1 MSAEA
6 AGFASRAGWLF
17 LAQQAP
23 RTAVGWGGLVLGLCL
38 FSSAWLP
45 SAIYFLTFFPVG
57 NRVSTLK
64 IPEPE
69 KDAHM
74 GNSARRSRLPA
85 NALPVAHCW
94 GYFLVASQDADA
106 CVSTYLCSRSF
117 SHTQG
122 STLCPPACNFF
133 FLIVV
138 RALIVSSSLLVDSS
152 SELTIGVLHTPR
164 VSFYIPETLYP
175 LNWFLLFIFLCYFV
189 FYIFLFFFLIF

>member
-23 RTAVGWGGLVLGLCL
+23 RTVVGWGGLVLGLCL

-69 KDAHM
+69 KDAHV
-74 GNSARRSRLPA
+74 GNSARRSRRPA

-94 GYFLVASQDADA
+94 GHFLVASQNADA
-106 CVSTYLCSRSF
+106 CVSTYLCSRPF
-117 SHTQG
+117 LYAHQ
-122 STLCPPACNFF
+122 PATFF
-133 FLIVV
+133 FLIVM

-152 SELTIGVLHTPR
+152 SELTIGSLLCCTPLEYHFASLKLYTHWTGFYCL
-164 VSFYIPETLYP
+164 SFYVILS
-175 LNWFLLFIFLCYFV
+175 F
-189 FYIFLFFFLIF
+189 